1 MTLIE
6 KLDHL
11 IIAVEDLDAAVESY
25 TKVFG
30 FGPSWKGEH
39 TELGTANALF
49 LVENT
54 YLELL
59 ASNGNEGAGAAMVKA
74 TLELNGEGLSGL
86 VLGTSDIASLKSQL
100 EKHLKELQDL
110 ALGEGVDNDQ
120 GLKRTWKNLFLPF
133 SLTRGLFAFIIQH
146 ETGELPVVHGRS
158 SITINKLD
166 HVVINTNDPEGFKH
180 LYEEVFGIRLA
191 LDQTVEKWGGRMLFF
206 RLNHTTIEVIG
217 KIDKEDPVDKLWGLA
232 WTVEDIDAT
241 HKRLVKEGV
250 EVSSVKE
257 GRKKNTLV
265 CTVKSDTC
273 NVPTL
278 LIQHLP

>member
-49 LVENT
+49 SVDNT

-59 ASNGNEGAGAAMVKA
+59 AANGNEGAGAVMVKA

-86 VLGTSDIASLKSQL
+86 VLGTSNIASVQSQL
-100 EKHLKELQDL
+100 KKHSKELKDL

-146 ETGELPVVHGRS
+146 ENGELPMVHGRS
-158 SITINKLD
+158 SSTINKLD

-180 LYEEVFGIRLA
+180 LYAEVFGIRLA

-217 KIDKEDPVDKLWGLA
+217 KIDKEDPADKLWGLA

-241 HKRLVKEGV
+241 QKRLAKEGV
-250 EVSSVKE
+250 EVSSVRE